1 MKLAKL
7 DRYDYEV
14 IGSIIRIQM
23 VSSNDP
29 DIGDIMSE
37 IRLSD
42 MIYLEGMFLTYQDY
56 RIIKEGEKVYLD
68 LYVHVNH
75 EPYKEE
81 V

>member
-7 DRYDYEV
+7 DGYDYEV

-42 MIYLEGMFLTYQDY
+42 MIYLEGMFLEYQDY
-56 RIIKEGEKVYLD
+56 RIIKEGENVYLD
-68 LYVHVNH
+68 LFVHVNH